1 MTPRTPSLAS
11 ALQHALVAAMA
22 ITYLVA
28 AATQIHRDNPLY
40 AAINLLI
47 AGLLTLILQAGISTH
62 GRILSN
68 YTVRRAHKRL
78 QAEQP
83 CAWCGEAIEAKAPA
97 ISHRGAID
105 GEPFLAHH
113 HPECEHAVHD
123 WYRANATEDTI
134 DLPYPKVGSM
144 QRGSP
149 DPRDTN

>member
-1 MTPRTPSLAS
+1 MTQRTPSLAS
-11 ALQHALVAAMA
+11 ALQHALVATLA

-28 AATQIHRDNPLY
+28 GGTQIHRDNLAL
-40 AAINLLI
+40 AALNLLI
-47 AGLLTLILQAGISTH
+47 AGLLTLILHAGISTH

-78 QAEQP
+78 KDEQA
-83 CAWCGEAIEAKAPA
+83 CAWCGEAIEAKTPA

-105 GEPFLAHH
+105 GEPFQAHH

-123 WYRANATEDTI
+123 WYQANATQDTI
-134 DLPYPKVGSM
+134 DLPYPPVGSM